1 MPYTSIFSIYTPED
15 TVEVLLEINGKE
27 SGKDFIQF

>member
-15 TVEVLLEINGKE
+15 TVEVLLEINGK
-27 SGKDFIQF
+27 DFIQF